1 MPKRLVVSTL
11 IVLIIGVFS
20 TVAAQTEPLNVVA
33 TTTLIADVAK
43 NVGGDWVNVS
53 SLIPAGSDVHAFEP
67 TPQDVL
73 KVADA
78 NVVLVNGAGLEVFL
92 GDLVENAADVPI
104 ITVSNGIEMLAFGEH
119 HHNEEAVE
127 AEHEDMEIIGIL
139 GEEDVCEDEH
149 HDEPEATEEAHDEHE
164 HGVCDPHVWT
174 NPLNVKVWATNIA
187 EAFAAADP
195 ANADVYRANA
205 EADNAQLDALDAEV
219 VEILSVVPEER
230 RILVTNHEFFGYFA
244 AHYGFEIVGV
254 VIAGGTTLSDTD
266 PQQLAE
272 LIQLIA
278 DEGVPAIFAEI
289 SSTPG
294 LAEVVAQE
302 TGINVV
308 TQLYSDSLSSGEPA
322 GTYLDYLRYNA
333 LAIAEA
339 LK

>member
-1 MPKRLVVSTL
+1 MPKRLVVSTF
-11 IVLIIGVFS
+11 IVLLIGVFS

-33 TTTLIADVAK
+33 TTTLIADVAQ
-43 NVGGDWVNVS
+43 NIGGEWVNVS
-53 SLIPAGSDVHAFEP
+53 PLIPAGSDVHAFEP

-78 NVVLVNGAGLEVFL
+78 DVVLVNGAGLEAFL

-104 ITVSNGIEMLAFGEH
+104 VVVSNGIEMLPFGEH
-119 HHNEEAVE
+119 HHEEEAVE
-127 AEHEDMEIIGIL
+127 AEHEDVEIIGIL
-139 GEEDVCEDEH
+139 GEEGVCEDEH
-149 HDEPEATEEAHDEHE
+149 HDEPEATEESHDEH
-164 HGVCDPHVWT
+164 GACDPHVWT

-205 EADNAQLDALDAEV
+205 EAYNAQLDALDAEV
-219 VEILSVVPEER
+219 AEILSAVPEER
-230 RILVTNHEFFGYFA
+230 RVLVTNHEFFGYFA

-254 VIAGGTTLSDTD
+254 VITGGTTLNDTD

-278 DEGVPAIFAEI
+278 DEGVPAIFAEV
-289 SSTPG
+289 SATPG
-294 LAEVVAQE
+294 LAEVVAKE

>member
-11 IVLIIGVFS
+11 IVLLIGVFS

-33 TTTLIADVAK
+33 TTTLIADVAQ
-43 NVGGDWVNVS
+43 NIGGEWVNVS
-53 SLIPAGSDVHAFEP
+53 PLIPAGSDVHAFEP

-78 NVVLVNGAGLEVFL
+78 DVVLVNGAGLESFL
-92 GDLVENAADVPI
+92 GDLVENAADVPVVV
-104 ITVSNGIEMLAFGEH
+104 VSTGIEMLPFGEP
-119 HHNEEAVE
+119 EA
-127 AEHEDMEIIGIL
+127 AESVGIL
-139 GEEDVCEDEH
+139 GEEGVCEAEH
-149 HDEPEATEEAHDEHE
+149 DDEPEATEEAHDEH
-164 HGVCDPHVWT
+164 GACDPHVWT

-205 EADNAQLDALDAEV
+205 ESYNAQLDALDAEV

-230 RILVTNHEFFGYFA
+230 RVLITNHEFFGYFA

-322 GTYLDYLRYNA
+322 ATYLDYLRYNA

>member
-1 MPKRLVVSTL
+1 MPKRLIVSTL

-20 TVAAQTEPLNVVA
+20 TVAAQTEPLDVVA
-33 TTTLIADVAK
+33 TTTLIADVAQ
-43 NVGGDWVNVS
+43 NVGGDGVNVTA
-53 SLIPAGSDVHAFEP
+53 LIPAGSDVHAFEP

-78 NVVLVNGAGLEVFL
+78 DVVLVNGASLESFL

-104 ITVSNGIEMLAFGEH
+104 VVVSNGIEMLPFGEH
-119 HHNEEAVE
+119 VHGEEAVE
-127 AEHEDMEIIGIL
+127 AEHEDVEIIGIL
-139 GEEDVCEDEH
+139 GEEGVCKDEH
-149 HDEPEATEEAHDEHE
+149 HDESEATEEAHDEH
-164 HGVCDPHVWT
+164 GACDPHVWT

-205 EADNAQLDALDAEV
+205 EAYNAQLDALDAEV
-219 VEILSVVPEER
+219 AEILSAVPEER
-230 RILVTNHEFFGYFA
+230 RVLVTNHEFFGYFA

-254 VIAGGTTLSDTD
+254 VITGGTTLNDTD

-272 LIQLIA
+272 LIQLVA
-278 DEGVPAIFAEI
+278 DEGVSAIFAEV
-289 SSTPG
+289 SATPG